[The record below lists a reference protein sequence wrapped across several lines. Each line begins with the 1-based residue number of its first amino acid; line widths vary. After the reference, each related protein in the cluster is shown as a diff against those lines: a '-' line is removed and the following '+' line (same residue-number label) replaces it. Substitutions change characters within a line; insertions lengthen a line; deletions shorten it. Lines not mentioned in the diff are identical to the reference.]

1 MTQGANVK
9 KHHRPTQQ
17 RHHYRTRS
25 NNRPSSAGSTTTTAV
40 QSRGDREHNGQQ
52 QHHYQQKKRNS
63 LSDIS
68 RVKRRTQHRPS
79 LDTCSSA
86 TSINIIHNN
95 SIVSN
100 ENKFKSKHAQR
111 NRITVAVRVRPLNS
125 KELKER
131 RIPVVRVSKQASGAD
146 PMVQISRLAKRGAY
160 LKSEAAAHWEYGF
173 DYAFNEKTEQE
184 TVYEKTVKPLVSDL
198 LSGIN
203 STVFAYVS
211 KVNYYK

>member
-111 NRITVAVRVRPLNS
+111 ISLSIEKSFSIS
-125 KELKER
+125 KS
-131 RIPVVRVSKQASGAD
+131 V
-146 PMVQISRLAKRGAY
+146 
-160 LKSEAAAHWEYGF
+160 
-173 DYAFNEKTEQE
+173 
-184 TVYEKTVKPLVSDL
+184 KTVRKNRSQLDLDPL
-198 LSGIN
+198 GPRP
-203 STVFAYVS
+203 AG
-211 KVNYYK
+211 